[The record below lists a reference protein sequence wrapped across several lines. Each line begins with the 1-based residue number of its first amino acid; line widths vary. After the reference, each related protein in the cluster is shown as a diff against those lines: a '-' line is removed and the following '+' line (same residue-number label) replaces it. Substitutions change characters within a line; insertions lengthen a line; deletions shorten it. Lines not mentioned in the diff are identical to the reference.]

1 MFLKAQPFT
10 GADAKRCTAQLNRY
24 EQGPK
29 KMALTEIE
37 IQKVKKVVG
46 TLCSEK
52 TPEHLKDQLRFEY
65 EIEKQSAIIYEVRPA
80 WNNPSEFTRMPLAK
94 LTYVRTENI
103 WKLYWKRASGKWV
116 LYEPKESFKD

>member
-1 MFLKAQPFT
+1 
-10 GADAKRCTAQLNRY
+10 
-24 EQGPK
+24 
-29 KMALTEIE
+29 MALTEIE
-37 IQKVKKVVG
+37 IQKVKKIVG

-80 WNNPSEFTRMPLAK
+80 WNNPSEYTKMPLAK
-94 LTYVRTENI
+94 LTYVKTEKV

-116 LYEPKESFKD
+116 IYEPMESSKDLGDLVAAIDKDLHGCFFG